1 MFLNITLIL
10 FPDKTQAEIKS
21 NVNGILIHLIEK
33 TLSVIYPPNISYYT
47 VHLKQ
52 WGELSAL
59 N

>member
-47 VHLKQ
+47 AHLKQ